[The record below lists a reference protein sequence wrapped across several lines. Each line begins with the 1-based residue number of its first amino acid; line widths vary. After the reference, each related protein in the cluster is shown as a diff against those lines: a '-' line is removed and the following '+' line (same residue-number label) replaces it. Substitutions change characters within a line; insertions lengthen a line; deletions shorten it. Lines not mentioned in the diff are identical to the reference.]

1 MADEKVRDYEFLSS
15 ENQNERLDKFLS
27 IRCSDVSRSRLQS
40 LIKNGHVWVDG
51 ILVQKPSCE
60 IKPSSRIKIIVPPAV
75 ETSLIPE
82 KIPLEIIY
90 EDSDVMVINKQAGM
104 VVHPGAGHLTGTLV
118 NAALAHAPDLE
129 GINGELRP
137 GIVHRLD
144 KDTSGVILIAKN
156 ERSMQWLQ
164 NQFKSRLAKKT
175 YIALVDGS
183 PPAPQGIVDAPIGRD
198 ASHRQRMSVV
208 QNHKGRPAQ
217 TRFLTIEQF
226 RDHTLLSVQ
235 PLTGRTHQIRV
246 HLKFLGCPVTGDSIY
261 GSKKKSINMDR
272 FFLHAQKIQIT
283 LPNQASSTEFI
294 ARMPPDLEA
303 ILSCLR
309 QNERML

>member
-1 MADEKVRDYEFLSS
+1 MAAVKVGNHEFLSS

-27 IRCSDVSRSRLQS
+27 IRFSDVSRSRLQS

-51 ILVQKPSCE
+51 ILVHKPSYE
-60 IKPSSRIKIIVPPAV
+60 IKPSSRIKVTIPPVV
-75 ETSLIPE
+75 ETSLVPE
-82 KIPLEIIY
+82 NIPLDIIY
-90 EDSDVMVINKQAGM
+90 EDSDVLVINKQAGM
-104 VVHPGAGHLTGTLV
+104 VVHPGAGHLTGTLA

-156 ERSMQWLQ
+156 ERAIQWLQ

-183 PPAPQGIVDAPIGRD
+183 PPSPQGVVDAPIGRD

-208 QNHKGRPAQ
+208 RIHKGRPAQ
-217 TRFLTIEQF
+217 TSYLTIEQF
-226 RDHTLLSVQ
+226 RHHTLLSVQ

-246 HLKFLGCPVTGDSIY
+246 HLKFLGCPVAGDSIY
-261 GSKKKSINMDR
+261 GSKKQSIEMNR
-272 FFLHAQKIQIT
+272 FFLHALKIQIT
-283 LPNQASSTEFI
+283 LPNQTSSTEFT
-294 ARMPPDLEA
+294 ARMPDELEA
-303 ILSCLR
+303 ILAGLR
-309 QNERML
+309 ENERIP